1 MITSSAVGATMT
13 ESLNNLVGLL
23 DAVIS
28 SLRDIA
34 QNTTVKAA
42 EQAFV
47 TAFHIF
53 LTCNNARSMRR

>member
-1 MITSSAVGATMT
+1 MT

-34 QNTTVKAA
+34 QNTAVKAA
-42 EQAFV
+42 KQAFV